1 MDKQFLLVEEGS
13 LDQNN
18 MLKFLQNS
26 GMTDANVIRYKQGTT
41 KPELVSVE
49 SNDEL
54 VNATERRTIKNVL
67 DILDKFIA
75 EKTETCTLAEWSAD
89 IFADR
94 ITHRTVYVDHDDSFT
109 DSFAKFLERH
119 YKGD

>member
-1 MDKQFLLVEEGS
+1 MTNNFIFIEDGS
-13 LDQNN
+13 VDTNN
-18 MLKFLQNS
+18 MLKLLQNS

-41 KPELVSVE
+41 KPELVSIE
-49 SNDEL
+49 SDDEL

-75 EKTETCTLAEWSAD
+75 EKTETSTLAEWSAD